1 MITEGPFA
9 LTAGTPLALSDPGV
23 GGGMA
28 KVQIQNQSGFTL
40 KVVNGTTVSTIQ
52 SYWVQTISLVP
63 GGTGITILPAADG
76 TAVGTNALT
85 VVWLLSYESPPMT
98 DGALS
103 AADIA
108 IASGNVTATIDGPV
122 TVETAAGTAI
132 EVAGS
137 LTSIADPVSVSGT
150 IDVQGVAGGTT
161 VGVAGTVDANIT
173 NATVTV
179 ETTGTSDVNVT
190 NATIPVSGSVD
201 ATIDGPVAL
210 SGGTIYVV
218 NPFTGETLPS
228 AAGSTTTGNATLSA
242 TDYNLVT
249 WDAVPLPAGSPGNLV
264 YDSNLTNAIAAVGPT
279 WTVTATIGTAAG
291 DMNVLNGGADSAEW
305 AFYGTGAAMYQHA
318 ATQVIAVIP
327 GSTYTL
333 AGNIDASAV
342 TSGLARLMIY
352 DPTGTTEY
360 GEVDQTVGVAG
371 EVSAQITI
379 PAGVDQVIVFAD
391 VATMVA
397 PSGSLVT
404 FSQIQLTETSTVQP
418 YEPGPLWT
426 YPVYGRGGYLG
437 ETTALAYEDT
447 GAPVDTTRQPPGINS
462 SYPQLPAPGAPTV
475 TVEGTTGSTTYAY
488 QVTAQSPNAS
498 AGTTRL
504 APNPGANIGTMD
516 IAAGA
521 KVEIAAGSA
530 QIGTVDLAAGATVD
544 ATIQNAT
551 LDVTGST
558 INVASGT
565 SVHVAPLSG
574 LPSVPTNQTISTSA
588 FGTGSDGAVTI
599 SADTTLTRDMQYT
612 TLVVESGVTLSS
624 AGWTIRA
631 TESVT
636 VDGTIDNSASGH
648 TPGATGSSGGGG
660 AGISASGTGTTPPS
674 ADLEGGAGGSTD
686 TNAGGATSPL
696 PAIYTSILAN
706 GGTLSGG
713 GGGANYGSTGY
724 YSGGG
729 GGVVVIL
736 TPSLL
741 GSGTISANGGDSQI
755 APSDELGGGGGGVIL
770 ITSGVATTPM
780 LSVTGG
786 TGTGGA
792 ANGNDGNILV
802 I

>member
-1 MITEGPFA
+1 MITEGPFT
-9 LTAGTPLALSDPGV
+9 LTAGTPLALNDPGV

-28 KVQIQNQSGFTL
+28 KIQIQNQSGFTL

-52 SYWVQTISLVP
+52 SYWVQTLSLVP
-63 GGTGITILPAADG
+63 GGTGVTILPTSDG

-85 VVWLLSYESPPMT
+85 VVWLLSYETPPMA

-108 IASGNVTATIDGPV
+108 IASGT
-122 TVETAAGTAI
+122 
-132 EVAGS
+132 
-137 LTSIADPVSVSGT
+137 
-150 IDVQGVAGGTT
+150 
-161 VGVAGTVDANIT
+161 
-173 NATVTV
+173 
-179 ETTGTSDVNVT
+179 
-190 NATIPVSGSVD
+190 VD
-201 ATIDGPVAL
+201 ATI
-210 SGGTIYVV
+210 
-218 NPFTGETLPS
+218 
-228 AAGSTTTGNATLSA
+228 
-242 TDYNLVT
+242 
-249 WDAVPLPAGSPGNLV
+249 
-264 YDSNLTNAIAAVGPT
+264 
-279 WTVTATIGTAAG
+279 
-291 DMNVLNGGADSAEW
+291 
-305 AFYGTGAAMYQHA
+305 TGAVTVSSGTVDIGNTPSVTVAS
-318 ATQVIAVIP
+318 
-327 GSTYTL
+327 GS
-333 AGNIDASAV
+333 IDV
-342 TSGLARLMIY
+342 TSG
-352 DPTGTTEY
+352 
-360 GEVDQTVGVAG
+360 
-371 EVSAQITI
+371 
-379 PAGVDQVIVFAD
+379 
-391 VATMVA
+391 
-397 PSGSLVT
+397 
-404 FSQIQLTETSTVQP
+404 
-418 YEPGPLWT
+418 
-426 YPVYGRGGYLG
+426 
-437 ETTALAYEDT
+437 
-447 GAPVDTTRQPPGINS
+447 
-462 SYPQLPAPGAPTV
+462 
-475 TVEGTTGSTTYAY
+475 
-488 QVTAQSPNAS
+488 
-498 AGTTRL
+498 
-504 APNPGANIGTMD
+504 
-516 IAAGA
+516 
-521 KVEIAAGSA
+521 
-530 QIGTVDLAAGATVD
+530 TVD

-599 SADTTLTRDMQYT
+599 SADTTLTRDMPYT

-660 AGISASGTGTTPPS
+660 AGISASGTGTPPPS
-674 ADLEGGAGGSTD
+674 ADLEGGAGGSAG

-713 GGGANYGSTGY
+713 GGGANYGSTAS

-770 ITSGVATTPM
+770 ITSGVATTLM

-786 TGTGGA
+786 TRTGGA